1 MSLRVLGGKYRSLL
15 LQSPRGAQ
23 TRPTTSMLRKAVFD
37 IVQTTIEGTRF
48 LDLFAG
54 SGAMG
59 IEALS
64 RGATH
69 ATFVESHKDALRC
82 IKANL
87 ASLKLE
93 KEATVYSYDVF
104 DVLKKLEK
112 KGEAF
117 DIIYADPP
125 YHITT
130 IYAELLSYLDS
141 STLLSKGGMLFLE
154 SLSPS
159 PLNEIKLKHLMPID
173 QRRFGTSLLHRYIVA
188 QNPQNC

>member
-15 LQSPRGAQ
+15 LQSPHGAQ

-37 IVQTTIEGTRF
+37 MVQNSIEGSRF

-64 RGATH
+64 RGAVQ
-69 ATFVESHKDALRC
+69 ATFAESHKDALRC

-87 ASLKLE
+87 AALKLE
-93 KEATVYSYDVF
+93 KEAAVYSYDVF

-112 KGEAF
+112 KGENF

-125 YHITT
+125 YHITS
-130 IYAELLSYLDS
+130 IYEELLSYLDGS
-141 STLLSKGGMLFLE
+141 KLLSKGGTLFLE

-159 PLNEIKLKHLMPID
+159 PLKKMELQHLVPID
-173 QRRFGTSLLHRYIVA
+173 QRRFGTSLLHQFRSA
-188 QNPQNC
+188 

>member
-23 TRPTTSMLRKAVFD
+23 TRPTTSMLRKAIFD
-37 IVQTTIEGTRF
+37 IVQNTIEGSRF

-54 SGAMG
+54 SGAIG

-87 ASLKLE
+87 AALKLE

-112 KGEAF
+112 KGESF
-117 DIIYADPP
+117 DFIYADPP
-125 YHITT
+125 YHILS
-130 IYAELLSYLDS
+130 IYDELLSYLDS
-141 STLLSKGGMLFLE
+141 SPLLSKGGTLFLE

-159 PLNEIKLKHLMPID
+159 PLKNKELQNLVPVD
-173 QRRFGTSLLHRYIVA
+173 QRRFGTSLLHRFRLA
-188 QNPQNC
+188 

>member
-1 MSLRVLGGKYRSLL
+1 MSLRVLGGKFRSLL
-15 LQSPRGAQ
+15 LQSPRGSQ

-37 IVQTTIEGTRF
+37 ILQNTIEESRF

-82 IKANL
+82 IKTNL
-87 ASLKLE
+87 AALKLE

-112 KGEAF
+112 KEETF
-117 DIIYADPP
+117 QIIYADPP
-125 YHITT
+125 YHITS
-130 IYAELLSYLDS
+130 IYDELLSYLDN
-141 STLLSKGGMLFLE
+141 STLLSKGGILFLE

-159 PLNEIKLKHLMPID
+159 PLKNLPLQHLVLTD
-173 QRRFGTSLLHRYIVA
+173 QRRFGTSLLHQYRR
-188 QNPQNC
+188 